1 MANNENLKEFY
12 GPLFPLI
19 GTWEGDKGLNV
30 SPEIDSV
37 ERSPYFETI
46 TIEPI
51 GDVKNAE
58 EQTLVGLNYKQIV
71 TRKTD
76 LKVYH
81 HQVGYWYYDK
91 AKDEIF
97 YSLTNPR
104 VMCVLAQG
112 KAQQSGAR
120 IEYQVKATD
129 GDKHYGILESAFLAA
144 NATTRLFEMSVA
156 IDGDTMQ
163 YKMLIDLHI
172 YKRDFAHTD
181 ENVLVRKH

>member
-1 MANNENLKEFY
+1 MVDKVNEKKFY

-30 SPEIDSV
+30 SPEIDSI

-46 TIEPI
+46 TIDPI
-51 GDVKNAE
+51 GDVKNAG

-97 YSLTNPR
+97 YSLANPR
-104 VMCVLAQG
+104 AMCVLAQG
-112 KAQQSGAR
+112 KAKQSGAR
-120 IEYQVKATD
+120 IDYHVKATD
-129 GDKHYGILESAFLAA
+129 GDKNYGILESVFLTA

-156 IDGDTMQ
+156 IDGDTMH
-163 YKMLIDLHI
+163 YNMLMDLHI

-181 ENVLVRKH
+181 ENTLKRKI